1 MISETKRPAFVRN
14 ATILSLVLT
23 LELICRMGWVKPG
36 LVVAPSLMVAELARL
51 MGTASFWAS
60 VGTSAGCIATAF
72 VLALAFGTIIGLV
85 LHAFPRVRGASEP
98 LIASWY
104 ALPFFVVYPLL
115 IVLMGMNTKPIILIG
130 FLYALMAV
138 IIGVLNGLDRIPP
151 VLVRTGR
158 VLRMNSLQQALYISL
173 PAAAPYVFTG
183 AKLAFGYSI
192 TGVLGS
198 EFILATDGY
207 GYNIAFAY
215 NNFEDKKMYALL
227 LFLLIVVSLLTTL
240 MLRASRAVEHRSGA
254 APVNN
259 TQQNTTSLSK
269 LLAVLVV
276 TLVLLGLWQWGH
288 TVVGREALAA
298 PVVTFTHTVTL
309 MGGEV
314 LWVHVG
320 ETFKALS
327 FSLIISCAAG
337 ALLGSLVG
345 MSALAT
351 AAVSPVL
358 VTLYALPKVAL
369 YPLVLLFFG
378 IGLQAKIVFGAMYGL
393 IPMMLIVINAIQ
405 SMNQALPKT
414 ARVMRLT
421 RLQTLTTVI
430 VPAMVPELVTGIRIS
445 FSITFL
451 GVMIGEMF
459 ASTRGLGYLLMNSIN
474 INDSATIM
482 SVTLLVAIF
491 AVAVNSGLLA
501 IDKAVHRG

>member
-1 MISETKRPAFVRN
+1 
-14 ATILSLVLT
+14 
-23 LELICRMGWVKPG
+23 
-36 LVVAPSLMVAELARL
+36 
-51 MGTASFWAS
+51 
-60 VGTSAGCIATAF
+60 
-72 VLALAFGTIIGLV
+72 
-85 LHAFPRVRGASEP
+85 
-98 LIASWY
+98 
-104 ALPFFVVYPLL
+104 
-115 IVLMGMNTKPIILIG
+115 
-130 FLYALMAV
+130 MA
-138 IIGVLNGLDRIPP
+138 I
-151 VLVRTGR
+151 
-158 VLRMNSLQQALYISL
+158 
-173 PAAAPYVFTG
+173 
-183 AKLAFGYSI
+183 
-192 TGVLGS
+192 
-198 EFILATDGY
+198 E
-207 GYNIAFAY
+207 
-215 NNFEDKKMYALL
+215 
-227 LFLLIVVSLLTTL
+227 
-240 MLRASRAVEHRSGA
+240 
-254 APVNN
+254 
-259 TQQNTTSLSK
+259 LSK
-269 LLAVLVV
+269 EDRA
-276 TLVLLGLWQWGH
+276 Q
-288 TVVGREALAA
+288 A
-298 PVVTFTHTVTL
+298 
-309 MGGEV
+309 
-314 LWVHVG
+314 
-320 ETFKALS
+320 
-327 FSLIISCAAG
+327 ISSIERYFLENFDQTIGNITAG

-491 AVAVNSGLLA
+491 AVAVNSSLLA

>member
-1 MISETKRPAFVRN
+1 MILGANKPDVIRT
-14 ATILSLVLT
+14 ATIVSLVLA
-23 LELICRMGWVKPG
+23 LELVCRMGWVKPG
-36 LVVAPSLMVAELARL
+36 LVTAPSLMVVELVKL
-51 MGTASFWAS
+51 MGTSSFWAG
-60 VGTSAGCIATAF
+60 VGISAQSIVVAF
-72 VLALAFGTIIGLV
+72 VLALAAGTIAGLV
-85 LHAFPRVRGASEP
+85 LHAFPRVRDAIEP
-98 LIASWY
+98 FIASWY

-130 FLYALMAV
+130 FLYALMSV

-158 VLRMNSLQQALYISL
+158 VLRMTSLQQAVHISL

-198 EFILATDGY
+198 EFILATAGY

-227 LFLLIVVSLLTTL
+227 LFLLVVVSLMTML
-240 MLRASRAVEHRSGA
+240 MQRASRAVEHRSGA
-254 APVNN
+254 APASNLRHP
-259 TQQNTTSLSK
+259 TSGWSK
-269 LLAVLVV
+269 LIAVFIVSLI
-276 TLVLLGLWQWGH
+276 LLSLWQWGH
-288 TVVGREALAA
+288 AVVGREALAA
-298 PVVTFTHTVTL
+298 PDVTFKHTVKL
-309 MGGEV
+309 MAGDV
-314 LWVHVG
+314 LWMHVG
-320 ETFKALS
+320 ETFKALG
-327 FSLIISCAAG
+327 FALLISCAAG
-337 ALLGSLVG
+337 AVLGALVG
-345 MSALAT
+345 ISALAT

-378 IGLQAKIVFGAMYGL
+378 IGLPAKIMFGAMYGL

-430 VPAMVPELVTGIRIS
+430 LPAMVPELVTGIRIS

-459 ASTRGLGYLLMNSIN
+459 ASSRGLGYLLMNSIN

-482 SVTLLVAIF
+482 AVTLLVAIF
-491 AVAVNSGLLA
+491 AVVVNTGLLA
-501 IDKAVHRG
+501 IDKAAHRG

>member
-1 MISETKRPAFVRN
+1 
-14 ATILSLVLT
+14 
-23 LELICRMGWVKPG
+23 
-36 LVVAPSLMVAELARL
+36 
-51 MGTASFWAS
+51 
-60 VGTSAGCIATAF
+60 
-72 VLALAFGTIIGLV
+72 
-85 LHAFPRVRGASEP
+85 
-98 LIASWY
+98 
-104 ALPFFVVYPLL
+104 
-115 IVLMGMNTKPIILIG
+115 MGMNTKPIILIG
-130 FLYALMAV
+130 FLYAVMAV

-158 VLRMNSLQQALYISL
+158 VLRINNVQQALYISL

-198 EFILATDGY
+198 EFILATAGY

-227 LFLLIVVSLLTTL
+227 LFLLIVVSLMTMV
-240 MLRASRAVEHRSGA
+240 MLRASRTVEHRSGA
-254 APVNN
+254 APVSN
-259 TQQNTTSLSK
+259 TQQTASGLSK
-269 LLAVLVV
+269 LLAIFVV
-276 TLVLLGLWQWGH
+276 TVILLGLWQWGH
-288 TVVGREALAA
+288 AVVGTEALAA
-298 PVVTFTHTVTL
+298 PDVTFKHAVRL
-309 MGGEV
+309 MGGDV
-314 LWVHVG
+314 LWMHIG
-320 ETFKALS
+320 ETFKALG
-327 FSLIISCAAG
+327 FSLLISCAAG
-337 ALLGSLVG
+337 AVLGALVG

-358 VTLYALPKVAL
+358 ITLYALPKVAL

-378 IGLQAKIVFGAMYGL
+378 IGLPAKIVFGAMYGL

-414 ARVMRLT
+414 AQVMRLT
-421 RLQTLTTVI
+421 RLQTLTTII
-430 VPAMVPELVTGIRIS
+430 VPAMMPELVTGIRIS

-491 AVAVNSGLLA
+491 AIAVNAGLLA